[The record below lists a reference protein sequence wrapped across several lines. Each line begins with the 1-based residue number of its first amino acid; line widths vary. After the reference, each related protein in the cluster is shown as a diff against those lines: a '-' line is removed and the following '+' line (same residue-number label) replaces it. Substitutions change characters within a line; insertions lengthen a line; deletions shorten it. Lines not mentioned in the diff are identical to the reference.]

1 MSDRI
6 IRDELLESVRWCDL
20 PSDSH
25 RVVFIALVLRADDF
39 GNLEGGNRRLFR
51 WMHGF
56 TQIKTD
62 ADSIKVMSDLQD
74 ADLVRRYEVG
84 GKEFWHL
91 PRTNCTRTY
100 IARIVPASPWDDP
113 ETEKKLSFQKLKN
126 HLKQRPV
133 EKTTVGLQQDSGSTF
148 LGVRGKGLGEGK
160 GEGQEK
166 VKSIGTPRAS
176 RLPPDWEPNQSEVD
190 YCKTKRPDLDPAL
203 VAEAFRDY
211 WKSAPRGTKLDWSAT
226 WRTWVRNEKAKP
238 GTSGQPH
245 QSALMRGLAQLEAMK
260 SKNKLNVITPDTLKE
275 LK

>member
-74 ADLVRRYEVG
+74 GDLVRRYEVG

-166 VKSIGTPRAS
+166 VKNIRA
-176 RLPPDWEPNQSEVD
+176 QG
-190 YCKTKRPDLDPAL
+190 AL
-203 VAEAFRDY
+203 VIPNDVDQQVWQDFTAIR
-211 WKSAPRGTKLDWSAT
+211 
-226 WRTWVRNEKAKP
+226 KAKRSP
-238 GTSGQPH
+238 LTST
-245 QSALMRGLAQLEAMK
+245 ALNGIRKQADKAGISLEAALRLCCERGWQGFKAEWMDGK
-260 SKNKLNVITPDTLKE
+260 AGGKAQNGISEWLNKQEKDITNG
-275 LK
+275 